1 MASRS
6 SAHHWEAPKFS
17 FNSPNQVAE
26 WQAFY
31 TRALDFLEALD
42 IDPEATDQNKHG
54 WRQIKMIFEG
64 EDCQALQTLIDN
76 NTVTPEA
83 QQTPAQTLKAIQS
96 VIKEDVHFWHHRDQL
111 FSDLHQL
118 PEEGVH
124 ALANRIC
131 ATITKCQFPSQEVK
145 DIMKLMVL
153 QHAVKY
159 HEARDWIC
167 LQDQSTVMYQ
177 SPPSSLHTAGS
188 KMQAIPTGKGT
199 RQSSP
204 NIYGVCLSK

>member
-6 SAHHWEAPKFS
+6 TAHHWEAPKFS
-17 FNSPNQVAE
+17 LNSPNQAAE

-42 IDPEATDQNKHG
+42 IDPEVADQNKCR
-54 WRQIKMIFEG
+54 WRQIKMMFEG

-83 QQTPAQTLKAIQS
+83 QQTPVPALKAIQS
-96 VIKEDVHFWHHRDQL
+96 IIKEDVHFWHHCDQL
-111 FSDLHQL
+111 FSDLCQL

-124 ALANRIC
+124 ALSNRIC
-131 ATITKCQFPSQEVK
+131 ATIAKCQFPSQEVK

-159 HEARDWIC
+159 HEARDWIR
-167 LQDQSTVMYQ
+167 LQDQSTLTYQ
-177 SPPSSLHTAGS
+177 TLLAHC
-188 KMQAIPTGKGT
+188 
-199 RQSSP
+199 RQLEAR
-204 NIYGVCLSK
+204 CEQF